1 MSFLDSVVGPLARSV
16 LVPLSRR
23 SLPQTSGILVLPGLE
38 QKVEIFRDRWG
49 IPHIYAQT
57 AHDLFF
63 SQGFVHAQDRLFQM
77 ELNRRTAQGRLSELF
92 GPLALDT
99 DRAARVFGFERLG
112 KADLEN
118 AAPDLRQVMQSYA
131 AGVNAFLSH
140 PSSRL
145 PVEFTLLGHRPEPW
159 RAEDSTAF
167 ARVMIWQLSHAWYSE
182 AVRAQVVEKIG
193 AERAADLETHYPQH
207 APLVLPRGI
216 EFNRIDVGGV
226 LMRLQGP
233 FLDQGKGSNSWAI
246 TGRKSATGSAVLCN
260 DMHLA
265 LKLPSIWYEVH
276 LDGAGLQV
284 TGVSLPGVPMVL
296 VGHNARIAW
305 GITLAFTDAED
316 LYVEKFDENNPTRY
330 QAGGEWLE
338 AQVIREPIR
347 VKGKKEPHIEN
358 VCLTRHGPVISDVI
372 GYPQQRVAVQSMAL
386 RPCPAM
392 QGWLRLDQAQGW
404 DDFVEAM
411 RLVEAPQ
418 LSIDYADVEGNIGYW
433 CTGKV
438 PVRAKGDGSLPAPGW
453 GGEYEW
459 VGEVP
464 FAEMPHALNPEQGYV
479 VHTNNKIV
487 PDDYPHFLGNAW
499 MNGYRARRI
508 VDILESKEKLSAE
521 DFRNLH
527 IDFTCLPGLEF
538 VRRLEGLQSQDPDVQ
553 LALTY
558 LRGWDGDLG
567 EDSVAGSIYEVTRYT
582 LLRNLLDPAL
592 GPELALQVM
601 GMGFHPLLYFSHE
614 MYGHD
619 TLALFRMLD
628 DPDSWW
634 LQAAGGWQ
642 AALELSLKQAVEWLR
657 KELGADDHAWQ
668 WGKLHVVVLAHP
680 LSLQKPLDAVFNRGP
695 FPIGGDTDTPCQTA
709 VSPAEPYANNAW
721 APSFRQIVDLGDLSR
736 SQAVYPPGQSGQVGS
751 PHYDDLLQL
760 WLKGE
765 YHPMLWTRQQVE
777 ENCQERLALHKA

>member
-38 QKVEIFRDRWG
+38 QKVEILRDRWG
-49 IPHIYAQT
+49 IPHIFAQT

-77 ELNRRTAQGRLSELF
+77 EMNRRTAQGRLSELF

-140 PSSRL
+140 PASRL

-182 AVRAQVVEKIG
+182 VVRAQVVEKIG

-216 EFNRIDVGGV
+216 EFNRIDAGGV

-347 VKGKKEPHIEN
+347 VKGQKEPHIEN

-386 RPCPAM
+386 RPCPTM

-411 RLVEAPQ
+411 RLIEAPQ

-527 IDFTCLPGLEF
+527 VDFTCLPGLEF

-567 EDSVAGSIYEVTRYT
+567 EDSVAGSVYQVARYT

-642 AALELSLKQAVEWLR
+642 AALERSLKQAVEWLR

-777 ENCQERLALHKA
+777 EHCQERLALHKA